1 MKRPKNHSADFKARV
16 ALQAIRREI
25 TLGELSKIYGVHAN
39 QISTWK
45 RAAIEHMSTVLT
57 LKPSSRFSAA
67 DVACEPCIVALIAC
81 VVVAQP

>member
-1 MKRPKNHSADFKARV
+1 MKKLKNHSADFKARV

-45 RAAIEHMSTVLT
+45 RAAIENMATAFTKRGPKTKSEHRLS
-57 LKPSSRFSAA
+57 
-67 DVACEPCIVALIAC
+67 
-81 VVVAQP
+81 